1 MKTNHLIDSSN
12 YAKVKSIT
20 LGTPKKI
27 DFVTNEL
34 RNEAGSNTYC
44 KIEFTYSDGSDANS
58 SEVVDT
64 GSTFD
69 SVSNYANPSPEKTVT
84 KVAVWLKANS
94 NSYAYEAYERNTRFR
109 SIDLTPVTTSDT
121 YNVEA
126 VLRARTSYETVK
138 VITLPAP
145 EKLEGVMNEIRRGG
159 NTGNAYCLI
168 SYVYDDDTTVSTSS
182 NNTGSETYVPMW
194 YDNPQKEKPVKRIEV
209 RAKISTTSPTA
220 YVHERRTSILRRPYH
235 HMADPV
241 SYVTFSLPQYEEN
254 STHFKVKIDATR
266 EAGDQIWFALLDGNE
281 TKTYAE
287 ADFEQFLPKV
297 APIGKP
303 KKLRIYMKPA
313 PLTNNP
319 TTAIS
324 TVYWTSN
331 DPKSVWS
338 GGPWS
343 GSPSNITHRGFRG
356 ENFSEAVQEV
366 RYRRHVTPS
375 NVSPHRGFRLV
386 QRSN

>member
-1 MKTNHLIDSSN
+1 M
-12 YAKVKSIT
+12 
-20 LGTPKKI
+20 
-27 DFVTNEL
+27 
-34 RNEAGSNTYC
+34 
-44 KIEFTYSDGSDANS
+44 
-58 SEVVDT
+58 
-64 GSTFD
+64 
-69 SVSNYANPSPEKTVT
+69 
-84 KVAVWLKANS
+84 
-94 NSYAYEAYERNTRFR
+94 
-109 SIDLTPVTTSDT
+109 
-121 YNVEA
+121 
-126 VLRARTSYETVK
+126 
-138 VITLPAP
+138 
-145 EKLEGVMNEIRRGG
+145 
-159 NTGNAYCLI
+159 
-168 SYVYDDDTTVSTSS
+168 
-182 NNTGSETYVPMW
+182 
-194 YDNPQKEKPVKRIEV
+194 KRIEV
-209 RAKISTTSPTA
+209 QAYIDTTNPTA

-266 EAGDQIWFALLDGNE
+266 EAGDEIWFALLDGNE

-287 ADFEQFLPKV
+287 ADFEKFLPKV

-324 TVYWTSN
+324 AVYWTSN